1 MLDVSKRE
9 IAIFVPLILVALWIG
24 VYPDPFL
31 DVMHASVTSLMEQ
44 HQASMELVKSTMHAA
59 K

>member
-1 MLDVSKRE
+1 MLDVNKRE
-9 IAIFVPLILVALWIG
+9 IAIFAPLIAVALWIG

-31 DVMHASVTSLMEQ
+31 DVMHASVTNLMEQ
-44 HQASMELVKSTMHAA
+44 HQASMEMVKSTLHAA